1 MSFMLSH
8 FFTDLYAVIMLMSSC
23 YLINMAQKKEQAGDS
38 VGAHNEDD

>member
-1 MSFMLSH
+1 MPSF
-8 FFTDLYAVIMLMSSC
+8 